1 MILVD
6 IRPTQLVDRSRFLVL
21 RWCLKRFEDM
31 IDLLAYVA
39 LSIYVINVK
48 NSEGFFADLTVAFPF
63 LRSTL
68 EQVPSCGPVSRIEVG
83 S

>member
-6 IRPTQLVDRSRFLVL
+6 IRPTQLVDRSRLLVL

-48 NSEGFFADLTVAFPF
+48 NLTMSE
-63 LRSTL
+63 
-68 EQVPSCGPVSRIEVG
+68 
-83 S
+83 